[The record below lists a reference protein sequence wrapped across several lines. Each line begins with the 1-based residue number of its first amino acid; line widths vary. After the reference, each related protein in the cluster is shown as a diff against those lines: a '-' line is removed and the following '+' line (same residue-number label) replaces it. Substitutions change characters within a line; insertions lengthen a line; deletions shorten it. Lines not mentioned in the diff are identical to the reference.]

1 MESEKPNGT
10 EEEIKLN
17 ILHQK
22 NGYYV
27 SNEETKKHPSY
38 QVWVPG
44 MTHAKLDSAYQ
55 NLELAVSRCNYL
67 AKTND
72 K

>member
-1 MESEKPNGT
+1 MESEKANGT
-10 EEEIKLN
+10 EEEKYLN

-27 SNEETKKHPSY
+27 SNEGTKKHPSY
-38 QVWVPG
+38 QVWTPEI
-44 MTHAKLDSAYQ
+44 THAEADSAYQ
-55 NLELAVSRCNYL
+55 SLELAVSRCNYL
-67 AKTND
+67 AKTNN